1 MACGAIALIL
11 PYRVRFRSACLCLY
25 RFASACSLSVPDP
38 EYGDGDAIE
47 IGPIAS
53 TERACLEPEGVM
65 EQESLY
71 LAALQTAAT
80 YSVRGETMEMR
91 TEDGALVANF
101 ARS

>member
-47 IGPIAS
+47 ILLFYGAEIPAIERRRMRRQQEYFIAFKPDTAVPDGQAS
-53 TERACLEPEGVM
+53 AC
-65 EQESLY
+65 
-71 LAALQTAAT
+71 
-80 YSVRGETMEMR
+80 
-91 TEDGALVANF
+91 
-101 ARS
+101 